1 MLSRAALERVGP
13 FDEDYFFSFED
24 ADWCVRACYAGF
36 GLAVVKGAR
45 ARHVGGLTI
54 GRGSPERLY
63 YGARNRQRCVEK
75 LRPRRGLARSARR
88 AIILGLSLAHAL
100 RQSEVPRGAA
110 LGAVLRGYRDACR
123 GRFGKRARGSRGD
136 NAPD

>member
-1 MLSRAALERVGP
+1 VGP

-24 ADWCVRACYAGF
+24 ADWCVRARRAGF

-54 GRGSPERLY
+54 GRGSPDRLY
-63 YGARNRQRCVEK
+63 YAARNHLRAVEK
-75 LRPRRGLARSARR
+75 LRASRGPARWARR
-88 AIILGLSLAHAL
+88 AIILGLNLAHAL
-100 RQSEVPRGAA
+100 RQSQAPRGAA

-123 GRFGKRARGSRGD
+123 GRFGKRAFGS
-136 NAPD
+136 